1 MKNIKKEKIIYVYIQ
16 AQRLG
21 SIEDI
26 PCNDGVQADW
36 CDSLG
41 GWGGGLIV
49 EGTDIGYWGL
59 TWLIVTYGA
68 STGNVCSLG

>member
-49 EGTDIGYWGL
+49 EGTDIGG
-59 TWLIVTYGA
+59 
-68 STGNVCSLG
+68 